1 MAASPFGVV
10 VVGAGPR
17 GTSALERLLARLDER
32 LAGLGAANGPAN
44 RGASGAAGA
53 AAEAG
58 AHARAADAGAHTRAV
73 AAERPLDITVV
84 DPCEP
89 GPGHVWAPGQPRYY
103 LMNTPALFP
112 TVAPARGPGDGA
124 GLTFEQFRAS
134 GGDGA
139 DLDDVER
146 TELAALASDGFPGRA
161 LYGAY
166 LRHVFARV
174 RDRLTA
180 HPAVGSFRVV
190 RGEVVAVHREANGY
204 RLVLA
209 GNATSTASAQG
220 GAAHDG
226 ATHDGTIRDDDGPG
240 ELLAEAVVL
249 AVGHVPAQPNPQQR
263 AAGERATA
271 AGLHY
276 QGPNV
281 PSDVDWGTYPAGE
294 PVLVRGLGLN
304 FFDAMTALTVGREG
318 RFEDTGGGPGHAL
331 EYRPSG
337 REPRLHAASRRGAPY
352 RAKPC
357 IDTYL
362 PRSVSL
368 RHLSF
373 DAVHELAAEGAPGEP
388 SGKVGFNAHIWPLL
402 HRDVL
407 RTYYATLLRVE
418 PALFQDPAGFLAELD
433 DILDAPHVHGQEVW
447 RSVARELVERA
458 APGAAWLD
466 VPGLGHPFADR
477 GFVGH
482 EAYQAAV
489 LRSLE
494 EDAAASA
501 RGEDD
506 PLKMAIG
513 ALNAGRGIVK
523 RFVAEGL
530 LDDVSRL
537 EELERWFEPLVEGLA
552 SGPPLQRIEELAAL
566 ARAGVVQFIGPDP
579 VFSLDEEAG
588 HFAAS
593 SPWVQDEPV
602 TARHMFEAMM
612 PANRVAQTASP
623 LLAQLQAGGLARP
636 RPMLTSEGEQV
647 HGSGFDVVGEPYRLV
662 DGGGVPHRGLFVLG
676 LQLSSVQW
684 GTAIAAEAG
693 AGWHDGGRTLGDADA
708 VARELLRMAELG

>member
-1 MAASPFGVV
+1 MKEHHVAASRFNVV
-10 VVGAGPR
+10 IVGAGPR
-17 GTSALERLLARLDER
+17 GTSTLERLLARLDEATGPGGAGPGDRPWR
-32 LAGLGAANGPAN
+32 LG
-44 RGASGAAGA
+44 
-53 AAEAG
+53 
-58 AHARAADAGAHTRAV
+58 
-73 AAERPLDITVV
+73 ITVV

-112 TVAPARGPGDGA
+112 TVAPPRGSGDGP
-124 GLTFEQFRAS
+124 GLTFEEFRTS

-139 DLDDVER
+139 ALDDTEKA
-146 TELAALASDGFPGRA
+146 ELAALSTDGFPGRA

-166 LRHVFARV
+166 LRHVFSTVAARL
-174 RDRLTA
+174 RE
-180 HPAVGSFRVV
+180 HPAVASLDIV
-190 RGEVVAVHREANGY
+190 RGEATAIRREANGY
-204 RLVLA
+204 RITVDDA
-209 GNATSTASAQG
+209 GNDVGNDG
-220 GAAHDG
+220 GA
-226 ATHDGTIRDDDGPG
+226 RQ
-240 ELLAEAVVL
+240 LLAEAVVL
-249 AVGHVPAQPNPQQR
+249 AVGHVPAHPNPQQR
-263 AAGERATA
+263 VAGERATA
-271 AGLHY
+271 VGLHY

-281 PSDVDWGTYPAGE
+281 PADVDWGAYPAGE

-304 FFDAMTALTVGREG
+304 FFDALTAVTVGRGGEF
-318 RFEDTGGGPGHAL
+318 RATGSGPGRAL
-331 EYRPSG
+331 EYRAG
-337 REPRLHAASRRGAPY
+337 GEEPRLHAASRRGAPY

-368 RHLSF
+368 RHLGF
-373 DAVHELAAEGAPGEP
+373 DAVHELAAAGAPGEP
-388 SGKVGFNAHIWPLL
+388 PGKVGFNAHIWPLL

-407 RTYYATLLRVE
+407 RTYYATLVRVSPE
-418 PALFQDPAGFLAELD
+418 SFEDPSSFLAELD
-433 DILDAPHVHGQEVW
+433 DVLDAPHVHGQEVW
-447 RSVARELVERA
+447 RTVARELVERA
-458 APGAAWLD
+458 APGAHWLD
-466 VPGLGHPFADR
+466 VPALGYPFADR

-489 LRSLE
+489 LDYLE
-494 EDAAASA
+494 QDAASSV

-523 RFVAEGL
+523 RFVAEDL
-530 LDDVSRL
+530 LDDASRL
-537 EELERWFEPLVEGLA
+537 EELARWFEPLVEGLA

-602 TARHMFEAMM
+602 TARYMFEAMM
-612 PANRVAQTASP
+612 PANRVAQSASP
-623 LLAQLQAGGLARP
+623 LLEQLQADGLARP
-636 RPMLTSEGEQV
+636 RLMSTSEGEEV
-647 HGSGFDVVGEPYRLV
+647 YGSGFDVVGEPYRMV
-662 DGGGVPHRGLFVLG
+662 DGTGIAHRGIFVLG

-693 AGWHDGGRTLGDADA
+693 AGFQDGARTLGDADA
-708 VARELLRMAELG
+708 VATELVRMAARD

>member
-1 MAASPFGVV
+1 MAATPFNVV

-17 GTSALERLLARLDER
+17 GTSTLERLLARLEAR
-32 LAGLGAANGPAN
+32 CAAP
-44 RGASGAAGA
+44 GA
-53 AAEAG
+53 AAAP
-58 AHARAADAGAHTRAV
+58 DATTD
-73 AAERPLDITVV
+73 AESTPTDRLLDITVV

-112 TVAPARGPGDGA
+112 TVAPARGSGGGA

-146 TELAALASDGFPGRA
+146 AELAALASDGFPGRA

-166 LRHVFARV
+166 LRHVFTRV
-174 RDRLTA
+174 RDRLAA
-180 HPAVGSFRVV
+180 HPAVRSFRVV
-190 RGEVVAVHREANGY
+190 RDEVVALHREANGY

-209 GNATSTASAQG
+209 GNTASAGNTTSAGSPG
-220 GAAHDG
+220 GGTPQDG
-226 ATHDGTIRDDDGPG
+226 NAREGIAGDGEGPR
-240 ELLAEAVVL
+240 ELVAEAVVL
-249 AVGHVPAQPNPQQR
+249 AVGHVPAQANPQQR

-276 QGPNV
+276 QEPNV
-281 PSDVDWGTYPAGE
+281 PADVDWGAYPAGE

-304 FFDAMTALTVGREG
+304 FFDAMTALTVGRGG
-318 RFEDTGGGPGHAL
+318 RFVDTGAGPGRAL
-331 EYRPSG
+331 EYRPGG

-368 RHLSF
+368 RHLGF
-373 DAVHELAAEGAPGEP
+373 DAVHELAAGGAPGEP

-418 PALFQDPAGFLAELD
+418 PERFTDPDGFLAELD

-458 APGAAWLD
+458 APGATWLD

-489 LRSLE
+489 LDFLQA
-494 EDAAASA
+494 DAASSA

-513 ALNAGRGIVK
+513 ALNAGRGVVK

-530 LDDVSRL
+530 LDDASRL
-537 EELERWFEPLVEGLA
+537 EELGRWFEPLVEGLA

-623 LLAQLQAGGLARP
+623 LLAQLQADGLARP
-636 RPMLTSEGEQV
+636 RAMLTSEGEQV

-662 DGGGVPHRGLFVLG
+662 DGGGVPHRGVFVLG

-693 AGWHDGGRTLGDADA
+693 AGWHEGARTLGDADA
-708 VARELLRMAELG
+708 VAAELLRMAELD

>member
-1 MAASPFGVV
+1 MAATPFGVV

-17 GTSALERLLARLDER
+17 GTSALERLLARLDEH
-32 LAGLGAANGPAN
+32 AA
-44 RGASGAAGA
+44 
-53 AAEAG
+53 
-58 AHARAADAGAHTRAV
+58 AADADAV
-73 AAERPLDITVV
+73 QASRPLDITVV

-112 TVAPARGPGDGA
+112 TVAPARGPGGGA
-124 GLTFEQFRAS
+124 GLTFEQFRTS

-146 TELAALASDGFPGRA
+146 AELAALPSEGFPGRA

-166 LRHVFARV
+166 LRHVFAQV
-174 RDRLTA
+174 RDQLA
-180 HPAVGSFRVV
+180 SHPAVASFRVV
-190 RGEVVAVHREANGY
+190 RDEVVALHREANGY

-209 GNATSTASAQG
+209 GTAS
-220 GAAHDG
+220 
-226 ATHDGTIRDDDGPG
+226 DGTAQEGPR
-240 ELLAEAVVL
+240 ELVAEAVVL
-249 AVGHVPAQPNPQQR
+249 AVGHVPAQANPQQR

-271 AGLHY
+271 VGLHY

-281 PSDVDWGTYPAGE
+281 PADVDWGAYPAGE

-304 FFDAMTALTVGREG
+304 FFDAMTALTVGRGG
-318 RFEDTGGGPGHAL
+318 RFEGTGAGPGRAL

-362 PRSVSL
+362 PLSVSL
-368 RHLSF
+368 RHLGF
-373 DAVHELAAEGAPGEP
+373 DAVHELAADGAPGEP

-407 RTYYATLLRVE
+407 RTYYATLVRVD
-418 PALFQDPAGFLAELD
+418 PGLFDDPAGFLTELD
-433 DILDAPHVHGQEVW
+433 DVLDAPHVHGQEVW
-447 RSVARELVERA
+447 RTVARELVQRA

-482 EAYQAAV
+482 DAYQAAV
-489 LRSLE
+489 LEYLE
-494 EDAAASA
+494 ADAASSA

-530 LDDVSRL
+530 LDDASRL
-537 EELERWFEPLVEGLA
+537 EELGRWFEPLVEGLA
-552 SGPPLQRIEELAAL
+552 SGPPLQRIEELVAL

-588 HFAAS
+588 YFAAS

-623 LLAQLQAGGLARP
+623 LLEQLQAEGLARP
-636 RPMLTSEGEQV
+636 RPMRTAEGEQV

-662 DGGGVPHRGLFVLG
+662 DGGGVPHRGVFVLG

-693 AGWHDGGRTLGDADA
+693 AGWHDGARTLGDADA
-708 VARELLRMAELG
+708 VATELLRMAALD